1 MSMSD
6 DIFDS
11 IINLVIVLIFGT
23 LFIITVVFPLFK
35 LIGKL

>member
-1 MSMSD
+1 MSD

-23 LFIITVVFPLFK
+23 LFVMTIVLPLFK